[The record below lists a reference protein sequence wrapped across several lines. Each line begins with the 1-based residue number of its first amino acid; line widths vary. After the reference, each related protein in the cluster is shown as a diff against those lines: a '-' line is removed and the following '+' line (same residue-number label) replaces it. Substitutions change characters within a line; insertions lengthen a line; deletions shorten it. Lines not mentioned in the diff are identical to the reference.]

1 MIFMEALDYEALS
14 KEVAELLAKAETIIF
29 ATSSNDRVTARTMC
43 HVNDG
48 TDIYFGTSRTSLKY
62 AQLTANPNVALATGG
77 LQIEATAVD
86 CGNPDEN
93 PDYKRIYVAKFPH
106 LGGLYESTPDYV
118 VIKCIPEKIIVY
130 RYINGTVWNTL
141 DVENKK
147 AYRTA

>member
-1 MIFMEALDYEALS
+1 MEALDYEALS

-130 RYINGTVWNTL
+130 RYINGTVWDTL

>member
-1 MIFMEALDYEALS
+1 M
-14 KEVAELLAKAETIIF
+14 LAKAETIIF

-62 AQLTANPNVALATGG
+62 AQLTANPNVALATGS

-86 CGNPDEN
+86 CGHPDEN

-106 LGGLYESTPDYV
+106 LGGLYESTPDDV
-118 VIKCIPEKIIVY
+118 VIKCVPKKIVVY
-130 RYINGTVWNTL
+130 RYINGPVWDTL
-141 DVENKK
+141 DVENQK

>member
-1 MIFMEALDYEALS
+1 MEALDYEALS